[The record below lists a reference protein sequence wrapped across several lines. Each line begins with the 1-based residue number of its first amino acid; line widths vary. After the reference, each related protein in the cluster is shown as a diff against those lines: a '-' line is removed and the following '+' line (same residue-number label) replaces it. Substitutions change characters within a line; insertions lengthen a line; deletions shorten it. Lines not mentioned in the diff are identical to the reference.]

1 MISFYRKI
9 KIKMTKTWKLGSINS
24 QEFKPPNHIKL
35 TQLGVEFEVGRTLQ
49 LRPKQVVRGC
59 VVFIIPENSR
69 TLWVS
74 NIKINFRGEET
85 VTISGSSPAR
95 TIFFDCHY
103 TVWDSKAEYLPWKEF
118 YPGVYKYDFALKLPP
133 VNFPPSVEGP
143 KGFSIRYVWQPVI
156 EGTGGPLDEGPEV
169 VTPFVPIWF
178 APPDNEYQFA
188 EFLDRPS
195 INVEAILPKHVYSPG
210 EELKCLLRL
219 TNQSSGRITCVQCS
233 LRKHYE
239 GPLNNN
245 NQLVV
250 SEKHERS
257 LVSTKRQCN
266 VWGTTPED
274 QKGEFEFSLLIPKKF
289 HYVPPTYK
297 GNHLRVYYT
306 IRYVIQWETRK
317 LLPNIEFYE
326 VIIPITMVSFPHI
339 PQDKIEIDTNYPSH
353 NESDLIPFFFDPC
366 KDFPPNYPET
376 DNNNY
381 LETNNNYPE
390 LDNNNYFPIT
400 SSDYSCS
407 DEEVYSRKTDQT

>member
-1 MISFYRKI
+1 
-9 KIKMTKTWKLGSINS
+9 MTRTWKLGSINS
-24 QEFKPPNHIKL
+24 QEFKLSNNIKL

-49 LRPKQVVRGC
+49 LRPNQVVR
-59 VVFIIPENSR
+59 ENSR

-85 VTISGSSPAR
+85 VTINSSSPTAR

-103 TVWDSKAEYLPWKEF
+103 TVWESQAEYIPWKEF
-118 YPGVYKYDFALKLPP
+118 YPGVYKYEFALKLPP

-178 APPDNEYQFA
+178 APPDEEYQFA

-195 INVEAILPKHVYSPG
+195 INVEAILPKH
-210 EELKCLLRL
+210 
-219 TNQSSGRITCVQCS
+219 
-233 LRKHYE
+233 
-239 GPLNNN
+239 
-245 NQLVV
+245 
-250 SEKHERS
+250 KHERS
-257 LVSTKRQCN
+257 LVSTKRQCD
-266 VWGTTPED
+266 VGRKTP
-274 QKGEFEFSLLIPKKF
+274 GEFEFSLLIPKKF

-306 IRYVIQWETRK
+306 IRCVIQWETRK

-339 PQDKIEIDTNYPSH
+339 PQDKDKIEIDTSYPSH
-353 NESDLIPFFFDPC
+353 NESHLIPFFFDPC

-376 DNNNY
+376 DNNNNY
-381 LETNNNYPE
+381 PETNNNYSEINNNYSEINNNYPGKNNYPE
-390 LDNNNYFPIT
+390 INNNYPEINNNYPKANNNNYFSIT
-400 SSDYSCS
+400 SSDYSFS
-407 DEEVYSRKTDQT
+407 EEEVYSRKTDQT